1 MSKKINDQDI
11 SRMLDE
17 FMDDSGSDRED
28 DNVDNNSSDEDTC
41 EAVYTNLLP
50 VAFENECANLFEN
63 LVEMVDNIDN
73 DLTVPITDN
82 RRQNMNEVPI
92 ENIESNYDNIAEEWG
107 FDDTIDEI
115 QHENFIQNH
124 DNNEPF
130 LTNRDVERR
139 SIESTE
145 PVICEWERVNP
156 EPQPHVFTSMSG
168 VSDEVLG
175 KSTEIEFFSIF
186 FPDNLIKLIKKETNR
201 YAYSIIRSLR
211 RKNML
216 KQNSIWHKWKP
227 VNISEIYS
235 FFSIILHMSIIP
247 KPHIK
252 DFWSKN
258 AFIHSTFASKL
269 MTRDRFSSI
278 FSMLHLN
285 NNANYI
291 SRGKENH
298 DSLFKIRPY
307 IDLIN
312 KKTVE
317 SYQPGQNLTIDEG
330 MCPFRG
336 RIHFRVYMK
345 NKPHKYGMKLYI
357 LSDPLTG
364 YTLKF
369 EIYSGKNQKDNS
381 IIALFDRL
389 LEEYYYKGHTVYMD
403 RFYTSPALLN
413 ALWKKNTNGVGTV
426 MSNRKGLPKEVVKEK
441 LQKGEMT
448 YSKQGPLVCIK
459 WRDTRDV
466 LMLSTAHSADM
477 KQVSVRSKTGEL
489 LKFKPN
495 SIIDYNIN
503 KTGVDHGDQMVSYYP
518 FQRKSLKWWKKM
530 FFHLFMVTVVNSYI
544 LKNRVNQHKKITLRT
559 FIINLGLQLA
569 EKSGYNQDNYND
581 TVTNRLSGRHFIARI
596 PSTASKQNPR
606 RVCKVCAD
614 KIKYISGKRGRKETS
629 FYCKQCDTPLCIED
643 CFEKYHTI
651 NNYWL

>member
-1 MSKKINDQDI
+1 MSKKINDKDI
-11 SRMLDE
+11 SHMLDE
-17 FMDDSGSDRED
+17 FMDYSGSDRED
-28 DNVDNNSSDEDTC
+28 DDVDNNSSDEDTC

-92 ENIESNYDNIAEEWG
+92 ENVESNYKNIAEEWG

-115 QHENFIQNH
+115 QHENCIQNR

-130 LTNRDVERR
+130 LTNREVERR
-139 SIESTE
+139 SIESIA
-145 PVICEWERVNP
+145 PVIFEWERVNP
-156 EPQPHVFTSMSG
+156 EPQPYVFTSMSG
-168 VSDEVLG
+168 VSDEVL
-175 KSTEIEFFSIF
+175 
-186 FPDNLIKLIKKETNR
+186 
-201 YAYSIIRSLR
+201 
-211 RKNML
+211 
-216 KQNSIWHKWKP
+216 
-227 VNISEIYS
+227 
-235 FFSIILHMSIIP
+235 
-247 KPHIK
+247 
-252 DFWSKN
+252 
-258 AFIHSTFASKL
+258 
-269 MTRDRFSSI
+269 
-278 FSMLHLN
+278 
-285 NNANYI
+285 
-291 SRGKENH
+291 
-298 DSLFKIRPY
+298 
-307 IDLIN
+307 
-312 KKTVE
+312 VE

-369 EIYSGKNQKDNS
+369 EIYS
-381 IIALFDRL
+381 
-389 LEEYYYKGHTVYMD
+389 EEYYYKGHTVYMD

-413 ALWKKNTNGVGTV
+413 ALWEKNTNGVGTV

-441 LQKGEMT
+441 LQK
-448 YSKQGPLVCIK
+448 
-459 WRDTRDV
+459 
-466 LMLSTAHSADM
+466 AHSADM
-477 KQVSVRSKTGEL
+477 KQVLIRSKTGEL

-495 SIIDYNIN
+495 AIIDYNIN

-544 LKNRVNQHKKITLRT
+544 LKNRVNQHKKMTLRT
-559 FIINLGLQLA
+559 FIINLGLQMT

-581 TVTNRLSGRHFIARI
+581 TVTNRLSGRHFITRI

-629 FYCKQCDTPLCIED
+629 FYCKQCDTPLCIKG